1 MSTLWDKNVVSNI
14 TNSYNESYIK
24 KSVTI
29 EEYVVLCTGKKKKMV
44 EGINALFDPSDS
56 KLELEKTGKKI
67 KKLSRYIYIYI

>member
-29 EEYVVLCTGKKKKMV
+29 EEYVVLYALEKKKN
-44 EGINALFDPSDS
+44 G
-56 KLELEKTGKKI
+56 
-67 KKLSRYIYIYI
+67 